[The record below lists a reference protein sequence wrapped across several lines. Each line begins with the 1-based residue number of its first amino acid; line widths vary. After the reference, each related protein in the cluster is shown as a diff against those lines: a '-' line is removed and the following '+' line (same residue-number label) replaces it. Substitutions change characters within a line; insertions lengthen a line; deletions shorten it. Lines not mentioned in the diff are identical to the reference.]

1 MTTLLEVRD
10 LHVQFPT
17 EEGVVKAVNWASLTL
32 QEGQVLGVVGETG
45 AGKTMTALAIL
56 RLIPFPGRI
65 VQGEVRFAGRR
76 MANLSEEQMQGVRG

>member
-17 EEGVVKAVNWASLTL
+17 EEGVVKAVNGASLTL
-32 QEGQVLGVVGETG
+32 KEGQVLGVVGETG

-56 RLIPFPGRI
+56 RLLTS
-65 VQGEVRFAGRR
+65 QAE
-76 MANLSEEQMQGVRG
+76 S